1 MPGGEGLAM
10 ANGRDED
17 ERYDVILVRLGD
29 RKINVIKAVRET
41 LGLGLGEAKDFVE
54 SLPQVLRR
62 DVPREEAEYLKRRFE
77 QEDAW
82 VRLEERDSP

>member
-10 ANGRDED
+10 AKDRDED
-17 ERYDVILVRLGD
+17 ERYDVILVRLGE

-41 LGLGLGEAKDFVE
+41 LGLGLAEAKDFVE
-54 SLPQVLRR
+54 NVPQAVKR
-62 DVPREEAEYLKRRFE
+62 DVSRDEAEYLKRRFE

-82 VRLEERDSP
+82 IRLEKLGSP